1 VTSGAPFELVN
12 TDAPKSRTIRITLTD
27 AAGKKIATK
36 DITVELAYI
45 TSDAA
50 TTTSSGAVLAT
61 LSDGD
66 KTALESLKDLIRT
79 TAPEGQ
85 RVKLMKYITQ
95 IQENWNDVTA
105 KTKTIIDFQ
114 QSVSELGIS
123 EGDKNKFLTILD
135 GFLLSDSE
143 TKDDIG
149 LATSVLRKLIPASNP
164 NYEEIFGKDGK
175 GGLVGEILGHPTD
188 IERNKEIASKI
199 AGFIKDDST
208 ISDDDKLI
216 LKEQL
221 KVVIYGGSKNVV
233 PEIAVDEGTTSVGGL
248 IAGILK
254 GFGIIIAIIFVAF

>member
-1 VTSGAPFELVN
+1 M
-12 TDAPKSRTIRITLTD
+12 
-27 AAGKKIATK
+27 
-36 DITVELAYI
+36 
-45 TSDAA
+45 
-50 TTTSSGAVLAT
+50 TSSGAILAT

-66 KTALESLKDLIRT
+66 KVALESLKDLIRT

-85 RVKLMKYITQ
+85 RVKLMQFITQ

-114 QSVSELGIS
+114 QAVSELGIS

-135 GFLLSDSE
+135 GFLLADSE

-188 IERNKEIASKI
+188 LERNKEIASKI
-199 AGFIKDDST
+199 AGFIKDDMS
-208 ISDDDKLI
+208 ISDGDKLI

-221 KVVIYGGSKNVV
+221 KVIIYGGSKNVI
-233 PEIAVDEGTTSVGGL
+233 PETVIDENSMG
-248 IAGILK
+248 AG
-254 GFGIIIAIIFVAF
+254 